1 MEWRDF
7 TLYLLLVCGC
17 VLFCNDCVEVVKFVT
32 YGIVDIFEATTA
44 KTDKKKSLAECR
56 KVCLLPNFTEANIF
70 LLVRQGR
77 KGIRSKFH

>member
-44 KTDKKKSLAECR
+44 KT
-56 KVCLLPNFTEANIF
+56 
-70 LLVRQGR
+70 
-77 KGIRSKFH
+77 